1 MVVIFVEMFFFGFGG
16 RIGFGGGFGGMR
28 RWVG

>member
-1 MVVIFVEMFFFGFGG
+1 MVILVETPFFGFGG
-16 RIGFGGGFGGMR
+16 RIGFGGGFGGTR